1 MTQAR
6 TLQFYMHTH
15 WDREWYWNFNA
26 YRSELISVVRAV
38 IAALDSGTIDKFML
52 DGQTSLIEDTL
63 AVAPELAEPIKR
75 LAKSGK
81 LAIGPWYVLAD
92 QMLVGGESLVRN
104 LAIGIR
110 DAQALGAVDRVGYCP
125 DTFGH
130 TVDLPRILNGFA
142 IGNAILWRGVPPLS
156 GGPLFEW
163 ASPDK
168 SSVLTLQ
175 LNRGYYQTAFHED
188 LSEAIMQRYLLGFIG
203 LEPDGPDGEGKE
215 SEPITKLK
223 AGTKPSSLVDITGSA
238 LVPVGGDHLMP
249 PANFAS
255 KLTALTSSLNKLT
268 PVVSEQVS
276 LFGLMGKLAQAV
288 KADNTPLQYI
298 QDELRDNQA
307 AFVNERAYML
317 DGVLSTRLYLKR
329 DNRLAEH
336 CIVKTI
342 EPFLSWL
349 AVRGVHPYPTA
360 EMLYSWRLLLQN
372 QPHDSICGCSIDEVH
387 REMLTRTASLSA
399 GLTVLTRQGIEALAA
414 DGSARHGLGRML
426 LMDPDSKAEQICVF
440 NSSRLKL
447 SQPVAVSIALL
458 DNGDSAASRTVLSDP
473 LLQISKIKNA
483 REAFNTLGGVPAF
496 KQVTVVDG
504 YYYAKDAASLALSR
518 YNWSPLTGAAAQ
530 AVLPALATS
539 EGDDTGYSGDAQI
552 MDMEHLPFGLLLT
565 NQYYKVYLQQNGE
578 LTVETPD
585 KQYRLGHNITDVAD
599 AGDTYNFDPLPGD
612 KPIKAQVAAVRAG
625 ESGPFVASLLVDYI
639 IDIPLNLEPLE
650 FEPRLAGE
658 PGDAPQ
664 VRRYRRNQSCNNKHL
679 ITVEMT
685 LKKGVPILFFDA
697 SWHNWSEDHRLEV
710 VFNCFESIKGTVS
723 ENHYSLVGRPLLK
736 EESSEIMPLGHES
749 PPGKLPCQRFFY
761 TDKEIYFNSGLPE
774 YGATKNT
781 VSYTLLRA
789 VSDLS
794 RDRLRTRGGGAGP
807 SIATPEANCLLPLQV
822 SYGWAPLTAAQ
833 WLEDKLEEAPASA
846 AYALAE
852 VYEGPLKAFL
862 LPGKSQSAS
871 DSAPLISWQNDAIQ
885 LSALYMDAPGTLLV
899 RLLNTSAMSHKQ
911 DFVLSFVPAS
921 ATLVTL
927 EQVDLAPL
935 SLACPGS
942 LASGHS
948 MIEQVPLLAY
958 QLITIKIVL
967 KP

>member
-38 IAALDSGTIDKFML
+38 IKALDSGTIETFML

-63 AVAPELAEPIKR
+63 AVAPDLAEPIKR
-75 LAKSGK
+75 LAKAGK
-81 LAIGPWYVLAD
+81 LSIGPWYVLAD
-92 QMLVGGESLVRN
+92 QMLVSGESLVRN

-110 DAQALGAVDRVGYCP
+110 DAQAIGAVDRVGYCP

-130 TVDLPRILNGFA
+130 TVDLPRILKGFA
-142 IGNAILWRGVPPLS
+142 IDNAILWRGVPALS
-156 GGPLFEW
+156 GGPLFQW
-163 ASPDK
+163 SSPDQ
-168 SSVLTLQ
+168 STVLTLQ

-203 LEPDGPDGEGKE
+203 FEPDGKDGEPVAK
-215 SEPITKLK
+215 I
-223 AGTKPSSLVDITGSA
+223 KPSSKVSSLVDITGSA
-238 LVPVGGDHLMP
+238 LVPVGGDHLLP
-249 PANFAS
+249 PVDF
-255 KLTALTSSLNKLT
+255 TARLRALSASLNKLT
-268 PVVSEQVS
+268 PVVCEQIS
-276 LFGLMGKLAQAV
+276 LASLMTKMAQAV
-288 KADNTPLQYI
+288 KADNTPLQTI
-298 QDELRDNQA
+298 QDELRDNKA

-336 CIVKTI
+336 RIVKSV

-349 AVRGVHPYPTA
+349 AVNGVHPYPVN

-387 REMLTRTASLSA
+387 REMQTRTASLTA
-399 GLTVLTRQGIEALAA
+399 GLTVLERQGIEALAC
-414 DGSARHGLGRML
+414 DHSARHGLGQML
-426 LMDPDSKAEQICVF
+426 LLDPDSKAQQICVF

-447 SQPVAVSIALL
+447 SQPVAVSIALVDKG
-458 DNGDSAASRTVLSDP
+458 DNSAGKAMLSDP
-473 LLQISKIKNA
+473 SLQVSKIKSV

-504 YYYAKDAASLALSR
+504 YYFAKDATSLALTGYS
-518 YNWSPLTGAAAQ
+518 WSPVVGGDAPAVIPGLVTSAA
-530 AVLPALATS
+530 
-539 EGDDTGYSGDAQI
+539 DDTGYSGDAQI
-552 MDMEHLPFGLLLT
+552 MDMAHLPYGLLLT

-578 LTVETPD
+578 LTVETAD
-585 KQYRLGHNITDVAD
+585 KQYRLGHNIIDIAD

-612 KPIKAQVAAVRAG
+612 MPIKAQVTAVRAG

-639 IDIPLNLEPLE
+639 IDIPLNLESLG
-650 FEPRLAGE
+650 FEPGLDGE
-658 PGDAPQ
+658 PDDAPQ
-664 VRRYRRNQSCNNKHL
+664 VRRYRRNLNCNNKHL

-710 VFNCFESIKGTVS
+710 VFNCFETIKGTVS
-723 ENHYSLVGRPLLK
+723 ENHYSLIGRPLLSPQ
-736 EESSEIMPLGHES
+736 SSDMVPLGHEAA
-749 PPGKLPCQRFFY
+749 PGKLPCQRFFY
-761 TDKEIYFNSGLPE
+761 TEQEIYFNSGLPE
-774 YGATKNT
+774 YSATKNT

-789 VSDLS
+789 VSALS
-794 RDRLRTRGGGAGP
+794 RDRLLTRGGGAGP
-807 SIATPEANCLLPLQV
+807 SIATPEANCLMPLQV
-822 SYGWAPLTAAQ
+822 SYGWAPLAAAK
-833 WLEDKLEEAPASA
+833 WLESDLHEPASA

-862 LPGKSQSAS
+862 LPGSEQIEKNN
-871 DSAPLISWQNDAIQ
+871 APLITWQNPAVQ
-885 LSALYMDAPGTLLV
+885 LSAIYMDAPGVLLV
-899 RLLNTSAMSHKQ
+899 RLLNTSARSFKL
-911 DFVLSFVPAS
+911 DCILSFVPAS
-921 ATLVTL
+921 ASLVNL
-927 EQVDLAPL
+927 EQTELKPL
-935 SLACPGS
+935 SLASPSS

-967 KP
+967 R